1 MENPTRCFVIKR
13 LSALLGIPED
23 DTICLNLEKNI
34 LNHSIEKCKNPN
46 DAAWE
51 NHRFVNVYKHKFLQI
66 QYNLRKSPDL
76 KSKIL
81 KKVIKTKDV
90 INMKPEELWYDG
102 PYAKRI
108 EEKIHLDMRRQY
120 VEKEAR
126 NNLVGLFTCNRCKS
140 NKTTYYQLQTRSADE
155 PMTTFVSCLNCEK
168 NWKC

>member
-13 LSALLGIPED
+13 LSDLLEIPED

-51 NHRFVNVYKHKFLQI
+51 NHRFVNVYKHKFLQL
-66 QYNLRKSPDL
+66 QYNLRQSPEL
-76 KSKIL
+76 KTKIV
-81 KKVIKTKDV
+81 KKLLKTKDV
-90 INMKPEELWYDG
+90 INMNPDELWYDG

-108 EEKIHLDMRRQY
+108 EEKIHLDMRKQY
-120 VEKEAR
+120 LAKEAKDS
-126 NNLVGLFTCNRCKS
+126 LVGFFTCGRCKS
-140 NKTTYYQLQTRSADE
+140 KKTTYYQLQTRSADE